1 MKEAIDSLDKLR
13 FQLVNNSL
21 ATGNVFSGKIAVLMK
36 DEINKLREYEFQTIL
51 KANKDGQ

>member
-1 MKEAIDSLDKLR
+1 MKEAIDNLDKLR

-36 DEINKLREYEFQTIL
+36 DEINKLRQYEFQTIL
-51 KANKDGQ
+51 KANKDDK

>member
-1 MKEAIDSLDKLR
+1 MKEAIDNLDKLR

-51 KANKDGQ
+51 KANKDDK

>member
-1 MKEAIDSLDKLR
+1 MKEAIDNLDKLR

-51 KANKDGQ
+51 NNNKDDK